1 MSYALKPKKFN
12 VKGHLIQQIFVI
24 LHLQLFCR
32 FFESTND
39 MQLLHQKPV
48 ITREPVSV
56 IKQLTFSRISVSHT
70 SFIWVLQPFKHCHFT
85 NDWLS
90 QFTTKIKQ
98 SFLKTKNIQVLA
110 NIHATDVLSSSTSV
124 LGWFEWWKNEW
135 VMGGAVRCGAYSFTS
150 FCWFLFCWFL
160 YSDLFEQWLSS
171 RFSNCALQVK
181 NYLSRI
187 LFYRIYLFSKIKKC
201 PWKHYFLI

>member
-24 LHLQLFCR
+24 QHLQLFCR

-70 SFIWVLQPFKHCHFT
+70 SFI
-85 NDWLS
+85 
-90 QFTTKIKQ
+90 
-98 SFLKTKNIQVLA
+98 
-110 NIHATDVLSSSTSV
+110 
-124 LGWFEWWKNEW
+124 
-135 VMGGAVRCGAYSFTS
+135 
-150 FCWFLFCWFL
+150 
-160 YSDLFEQWLSS
+160 
-171 RFSNCALQVK
+171 
-181 NYLSRI
+181 
-187 LFYRIYLFSKIKKC
+187 
-201 PWKHYFLI
+201 